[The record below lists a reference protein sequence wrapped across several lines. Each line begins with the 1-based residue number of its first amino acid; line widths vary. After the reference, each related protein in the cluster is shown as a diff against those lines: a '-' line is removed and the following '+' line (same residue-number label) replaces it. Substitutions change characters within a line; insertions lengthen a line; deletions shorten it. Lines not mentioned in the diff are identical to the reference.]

1 MGGIRHGKALKPSL
15 QGAWGF
21 SYNNFNKNAI
31 PTFLAFPQPIRILT
45 LPLSLD
51 KRSDLVPRFRK
62 VALFNSLSDADL
74 ESVACH
80 FYEASYD
87 KETVIFYERDLPGD
101 TGSKIYF
108 VLKGCVKLVKYSS
121 DGESTIVRLSSVG
134 EFFGVTGALTDKP
147 MPYSAEAL
155 TATTVLYIEKS
166 NFVRLATRFPQ
177 VSLAMLVALGE
188 VLWFNYETHNQVVKR
203 TDARV
208 SKILLYHFKRDG
220 YVETPEGKLLNIHLP
235 HDYIA
240 SMTGIAYEE
249 SVRIISRLK
258 KMHLCINYLRGG
270 KIVITN
276 LEKLFELAQGD
287 DGIC

>member
-1 MGGIRHGKALKPSL
+1 MALSL
-15 QGAWGF
+15 E
-21 SYNNFNKNAI
+21 SKSD
-31 PTFLAFPQPIRILT
+31 T
-45 LPLSLD
+45 LP
-51 KRSDLVPRFRK
+51 KFRRIP
-62 VALFNSLSDADL
+62 LFNSLKDSEL
-74 ESVACH
+74 ESIAS
-80 FYEASYD
+80 FFFEASYD
-87 KETVIFYERDLPGD
+87 KETVIFYERDMAVD

-108 VLKGCVKLVKYSS
+108 VIGGCVKLVKYST

-155 TATTVLYIEKS
+155 TDTTVLYIEKS
-166 NFVRLATRFPQ
+166 NFIRLVERFPQ
-177 VSLAMLVALGE
+177 IALGIITALGQ
-188 VLWFNYETHNQVVKR
+188 VLWFNYETHNQVVKK

-220 YVETPEGKLLNIHLP
+220 FTETPDGKMLNIQLP

-258 KMHLCINYLRGG
+258 KMYGCINYLRGG
-270 KIVITN
+270 KIVITD
-276 LEKLFELAQGD
+276 LDKLSELAQAEES
-287 DGIC
+287 CFY

>member
-1 MGGIRHGKALKPSL
+1 MA
-15 QGAWGF
+15 
-21 SYNNFNKNAI
+21 
-31 PTFLAFPQPIRILT
+31 
-45 LPLSLD
+45 LSLD
-51 KRSDLVPRFRK
+51 NKADLLAKFRK
-62 VALFNSLSDADL
+62 ISLFGSLSDSDL
-74 ESVACH
+74 ESVAGY
-80 FYEASYD
+80 FFEANYD
-87 KETVIFYERDLPGD
+87 KETVVFYERDLPQD
-101 TGSKIYF
+101 IGSKVYF

-134 EFFGVTGALTDKP
+134 EFFGVTSALTDKP

-155 TATTVLYIEKS
+155 TDTTVMYIEKQ
-166 NFVRLATRFPQ
+166 NFIKIIERFPQ
-177 VSLAMLVALGE
+177 VAIGVITALGQ
-188 VLWFNYETHNQVVKR
+188 VLWFNYETHNQVVKK

-220 YVETPEGKLLNIHLP
+220 YSDIPEGKQLNIQLP

-258 KMHLCINYLRGG
+258 KTHSCINYLRGG

-276 LEKLFELAQGD
+276 LDKLHELAQAD
-287 DGIC
+287 ETVFY

>member
-1 MGGIRHGKALKPSL
+1 M
-15 QGAWGF
+15 
-21 SYNNFNKNAI
+21 
-31 PTFLAFPQPIRILT
+31 
-45 LPLSLD
+45 LSLEN
-51 KRSDLVPRFRK
+51 KSDLLGRFRK
-62 VALFNSLSDADL
+62 IPLFETLNDTEL
-74 ESVACH
+74 ESLAGY
-80 FYEASYD
+80 FFEANYD

-108 VLKGCVKLVKYSS
+108 VLRGCVKLVKYSS

-155 TATTVLYIEKS
+155 TDTTVLYIEKS
-166 NFVRLATRFPQ
+166 NFIRVVERFPQ
-177 VSLAMLVALGE
+177 IALGMVTALGE
-188 VLWFNYETHNQVVKR
+188 VLWFNYETHNQVVKK

-220 YVETPEGKLLNIHLP
+220 YADTSEGKLLNIQLP

-258 KMHLCINYLRGG
+258 KTYGCINYLRGG
-270 KIVITN
+270 KIVITD
-276 LEKLFELAQGD
+276 LDKLSTLAQAEDNGFY
-287 DGIC
+287 

>member
-1 MGGIRHGKALKPSL
+1 MA
-15 QGAWGF
+15 
-21 SYNNFNKNAI
+21 
-31 PTFLAFPQPIRILT
+31 
-45 LPLSLD
+45 LSLD
-51 KRSDLVPRFRK
+51 HKSDTISKFRRIP
-62 VALFNSLSDADL
+62 LFDTLNDADL
-74 ESVACH
+74 EAIAPY
-80 FYEASYD
+80 FFEASYD

-101 TGSKIYF
+101 HGSKIYF
-108 VLKGCVKLVKYSS
+108 VLKGCAKLVKYSS

-155 TATTVLYIEKS
+155 TDTTVMYIEKS
-166 NFVRLATRFPQ
+166 KFVQIVERFPQ
-177 VSLAMLVALGE
+177 IALGMVTALGQ
-188 VLWFNYETHNQVVKR
+188 VLWFNYETHNQVVKK

-220 YVETPEGKLLNIHLP
+220 ATDTPDGKLLNIQLP

-258 KMHLCINYLRGG
+258 KNYGCINYLRGG

-276 LEKLFELAQGD
+276 LDKLSELAQAED
-287 DGIC
+287 TCFY

>member
-1 MGGIRHGKALKPSL
+1 MALSL
-15 QGAWGF
+15 E
-21 SYNNFNKNAI
+21 NKN
-31 PTFLAFPQPIRILT
+31 
-45 LPLSLD
+45 
-51 KRSDLVPRFRK
+51 DLVSRFRK
-62 VALFNSLSDADL
+62 VPLFETLSEQEL
-74 ESVACH
+74 REISSY
-80 FYEASYD
+80 FYEANYD

-101 TGSKIYF
+101 TGSKLYF

-155 TATTVLYIEKS
+155 TDSTVMYVEKS
-166 NFVRLATRFPQ
+166 NFIKLVERFPQ
-177 VSLAMLVALGE
+177 IALGMITALGQ
-188 VLWFNYETHNQVVKR
+188 VLWFNYETHNQVVKK

-220 YVETPEGKLLNIHLP
+220 YTQTPDGKQLNIQLP

-258 KMHLCINYLRGG
+258 KTYGCINYLRGG
-270 KIVITN
+270 KIVITD
-276 LEKLFELAQGD
+276 LDKLSEIAQTED
-287 DGIC
+287 AFFY

>member
-1 MGGIRHGKALKPSL
+1 M
-15 QGAWGF
+15 
-21 SYNNFNKNAI
+21 
-31 PTFLAFPQPIRILT
+31 
-45 LPLSLD
+45 LS
-51 KRSDLVPRFRK
+51 RFRK
-62 VALFNSLSDADL
+62 IALFDSLTDQDL
-74 ESVACH
+74 HSIAGY

-87 KETVIFYERDLPGD
+87 KETVIFYERDMPGD

-108 VLKGCVKLVKYSS
+108 VLKGCVKLVKYSA
-121 DGESTIVRLSSVG
+121 DGESTIVRLASVG

-155 TATTVLYIEKS
+155 METTVMFIEKR
-166 NFVRLATRFPQ
+166 NFLKLVEHFPQ
-177 VSLAMLVALGE
+177 ISLGMLIALGQ
-188 VLWFNYETHNQVVKR
+188 VLWFNYETHNQVVKK

-220 YVETPEGKLLNIHLP
+220 FTETPEGKLLNIQLP

-258 KMHLCINYLRGG
+258 KMYHCIQYLRGG
-270 KIVITN
+270 KIMITD
-276 LEKLFELAQGD
+276 LDKLSEIAQTED
-287 DGIC
+287 ACYY

>member
-1 MGGIRHGKALKPSL
+1 MASSL
-15 QGAWGF
+15 ENR
-21 SYNNFNKNAI
+21 SD
-31 PTFLAFPQPIRILT
+31 T
-45 LPLSLD
+45 LSL
-51 KRSDLVPRFRK
+51 LRK
-62 VALFNSLSDADL
+62 IPLFVSLSDA
-74 ESVACH
+74 EAQSVAGY
-80 FYEASYD
+80 FFEANYD

-108 VLKGCVKLVKYSS
+108 VVKGCVKLVKYSS
-121 DGESTIVRLSSVG
+121 DGESTIVRLSTVG

-155 TATTVLYIEKS
+155 MDTTVLFIEKN
-166 NFVRLATRFPQ
+166 NFVRLVEQYPSVALEVIT
-177 VSLAMLVALGE
+177 ALGE
-188 VLWFNYETHNQVVKR
+188 VLWFNYETHNQVVKK

-220 YVETPEGKLLNIHLP
+220 YTQTPEGKQLNIQLP

-258 KMHLCINYLRGG
+258 KTYNCIHYLRGG
-270 KIVITN
+270 KIIITD
-276 LEKLFELAQGD
+276 LDKLSEIAQTEDSGFY
-287 DGIC
+287 

>member
-1 MGGIRHGKALKPSL
+1 MA
-15 QGAWGF
+15 
-21 SYNNFNKNAI
+21 
-31 PTFLAFPQPIRILT
+31 
-45 LPLSLD
+45 LSLEN
-51 KRSDLVPRFRK
+51 KSDLIPKFRK
-62 VALFNSLSDADL
+62 IPLFETLSDQAL
-74 ESVACH
+74 QEIASY
-80 FYEASYD
+80 FYEANYD

-155 TATTVLYIEKS
+155 TDSTVMYLEKN
-166 NFVRLATRFPQ
+166 NFIKLVERFPQ
-177 VSLAMLVALGE
+177 IAIGMITALGQ
-188 VLWFNYETHNQVVKR
+188 VLWFNYETHNQVVKK

-220 YVETPEGKLLNIHLP
+220 FTETPDGKQLNIQLP

-258 KMHLCINYLRGG
+258 KMYGCINYLRGG

-276 LEKLFELAQGD
+276 LDKLSEIAQTED
-287 DGIC
+287 AFFY

>member
-1 MGGIRHGKALKPSL
+1 VALSL
-15 QGAWGF
+15 E
-21 SYNNFNKNAI
+21 NKN
-31 PTFLAFPQPIRILT
+31 
-45 LPLSLD
+45 
-51 KRSDLVPRFRK
+51 DLVSRFRK
-62 VALFNSLSDADL
+62 VPLFETLSEQEL
-74 ESVACH
+74 REISSY
-80 FYEASYD
+80 FYEANYD

-101 TGSKIYF
+101 TGSKLYF

-155 TATTVLYIEKS
+155 TDSTVMYVEKS
-166 NFVRLATRFPQ
+166 NFIKLVERFPQ
-177 VSLAMLVALGE
+177 IALGMITALGQ
-188 VLWFNYETHNQVVKR
+188 VLWFNYETHNQVVKK

-220 YVETPEGKLLNIHLP
+220 YTQTPDGKQLNIQLP

-258 KMHLCINYLRGG
+258 KTYGCINYLRGG
-270 KIVITN
+270 KIVITD
-276 LEKLFELAQGD
+276 LDKLSEIAQTED
-287 DGIC
+287 AFFY